1 MRDVRFKIDVA
12 TGCWNCTSH
21 QPGSAGYPLVKMNG
35 FQTTLHRH
43 LYMQQ
48 TGRQLPSDIFVIHSC
63 DNKMCINP
71 AHMREGTAADN
82 NRDAAEKNRTAYGE
96 NHPHAKLTE
105 EAAKHIARSSAT
117 LKTLARHHGVSIQ
130 AVHAVK
136 HGRTWVRATGIRA
149 RVR

>member
-1 MRDVRFKIDVA
+1 MRDVRFKIDAA

-21 QPGSAGYPLVKMNG
+21 QPGSAGYPLAKMNG

-71 AHMREGTAADN
+71 AHLREGTAADN
-82 NRDAAEKNRTAYGE
+82 NRDAADKNRKVYGE
-96 NHPHAKLTE
+96 RHHMSKLTTP
-105 EAAKHIARSSAT
+105 AARAIFHSNERIT
-117 LKTLARHHGVSIQ
+117 TLAHRHGVTPSTI
-130 AVHAVK
+130 HAVK
-136 HGRTWVRATGIRA
+136 HGKTWVRATGIGR
-149 RVR
+149 R

>member
-1 MRDVRFKIDVA
+1 MRDVRFKIDAA

-21 QPGSAGYPLVKMNG
+21 QPGSAGYPLAKMNG

-71 AHMREGTAADN
+71 AHLREGTAADN
-82 NRDAAEKNRTAYGE
+82 NQDAADKGRKIHGE
-96 NHPHAKLTE
+96 AHHMAKLTAP
-105 EAAKHIARSSAT
+105 AARAIFHSNERIT
-117 LKTLARHHGVSIQ
+117 TLAHRHGVVPSTI
-130 AVHAVK
+130 HAVK
-136 HGRTWVRATGIRA
+136 HGKTWKHVT